1 MKCPEC
7 GNECRKGV
15 ITFQHIERSLPFH
28 TTMNW
33 YADSKSIDD
42 TKKEMANLYN
52 QGDGFYCDECM
63 KVYAVFEEVPRWNLP
78 IEYFSCDRDY

>member
-42 TKKEMANLYN
+42 TNKFVQSRGWVL
-52 QGDGFYCDECM
+52 
-63 KVYAVFEEVPRWNLP
+63 L
-78 IEYFSCDRDY
+78 